1 MAPDRWWITFTG
13 QTVVALSQVFVLSVP
28 VRLAAVWFGPNEL
41 GSACSIGVFGNQVGP
56 YSLKW
61 IIISRVGP
69 TAEHYVGYFYQSLTF
84 FLPVAHLEPNTSN
97 YLILT
102 NYSLIDL
109 RKFSEA
115 QKPLITR

>member
-41 GSACSIGVFGNQVGP
+41 GSACSIGVFGNQVSP
-56 YSLKW
+56 HRFKW
-61 IIISRVGP
+61 IIISRDGP
-69 TAEHYVGYFYQSLTF
+69 TAVHIVGYFYESLPF
-84 FLPVAHLEPNTSN
+84 FLLFAYLEPNTSN

-102 NYSLIDL
+102 NYSAKHSTC
-109 RKFSEA
+109 R
-115 QKPLITR
+115 